1 MKKFVVV
8 FTIFFITISSFYIYA
23 GKREEREKLY
33 LSALTEK
40 NPELKLQKLEEYYNK
55 YGKKKKYQTST
66 LFIQLVET
74 SLKLKKYDKLLNYAD
89 IALSYK
95 RLSDNDRSNV
105 KLNKAYYYIYGKKD
119 FKTAESLADEVIA
132 FAKSKK
138 DKNLNADALRL
149 KVVILESSSK
159 DVETI
164 KKALKISIDIYNIDH
179 SLRSAHF
186 VYYFSKKLYDEFT
199 LYDEAIMGLEKIC
212 TDNRA
217 RSEHLEQLALWY
229 MQDGLNKKALKYLI
243 PSYMRKKNS
252 KRAYFIGKLMC
263 ESDTEKAFQ
272 YLGEAY
278 VLSNEPYATKA
289 IDLLKI
295 EYKKELK
302 QKLNQ
307 EQGAEEEQE
316 EVKEPEEEEIEAGI
330 EKIIEEAK
338 ARLGR

>member
-1 MKKFVVV
+1 MKKFVVI

-23 GKREEREKLY
+23 GKREDREKLY
-33 LSALTEK
+33 LSALTER

-55 YGKKKKYQTST
+55 FGKKKKYQTPT

-89 IALSYK
+89 IALQYK
-95 RLSDNDRSNV
+95 KLSDTERSNI
-105 KLNKAYYYIYGKKD
+105 KLDKAYYYIYGKKD
-119 FKTAESLADEVIA
+119 LKTAESLADEVIV

-138 DKNLNADALRL
+138 DKNLNADALRI
-149 KVVILESSSK
+149 KVIILESSSK

-164 KKALKISIDIYNIDH
+164 KKALKTSIEIYNIDH
-179 SLRSAHF
+179 SLKSAHF
-186 VYYFSKKLYDEFT
+186 VFYFSKKLYDEFS
-199 LYDEAIMGLEKIC
+199 LYDEAINALKKIC
-212 TDNRA
+212 ADNRA
-217 RSEHLEQLALWY
+217 MAGHLEQLSLWY
-229 MQDGLNKKALKYLI
+229 MADGLNSKAIEYMK

-252 KRAYFIGKLMC
+252 KKAYFIGKLMC
-263 ESDTEKAFQ
+263 ETDLEKAFQ

-289 IDLLKI
+289 MDLLKI

-307 EQGAEEEQE
+307 EIEGEQE
-316 EVKEPEEEEIEAGI
+316 DVKEPEEEEIEAGI
-330 EKIIEEAK
+330 KKIIEEAK
-338 ARLGR
+338 VRLDRY